1 MGGHKSLKKHAPI
14 DQYDTIVILCGSNDV
29 LKMSPDALIDQ
40 FRGIIKNLYLSL

>member
-1 MGGHKSLKKHAPI
+1 MIDAVCLVALWKARLMGGHKS
-14 DQYDTIVILCGSNDV
+14 